1 MLLIRAALTAIEVP
15 RKVNSGWAK
24 LRNSMGYIENN
35 LIPGEKILFKTRL
48 HSITIFV
55 HVVMGLSFALVGLYC
70 LYRYTAE
77 RNDPASQ
84 SQAWG
89 VAGGVLVLIGAITV
103 IYAILKRN
111 ATEMAVT
118 NRRILIK
125 SGFLSHRT
133 VELLLMRVESIVINE
148 PFFGRMLGYGTVV
161 IRGTGGTPEAFDC
174 IARPKEFR
182 RCVQEQIEA
191 TQGQTR
197 SVTSLDNSVPIP

>member
-1 MLLIRAALTAIEVP
+1 VD
-15 RKVNSGWAK
+15 
-24 LRNSMGYIENN
+24 YIEHN

-55 HVVMGLSFALVGLYC
+55 HVVMGLIFAMIGFYC
-70 LYRYTAE
+70 LYQYSMQ

-84 SQAWG
+84 FMAWG
-89 VAGGVLVLIGAITV
+89 IAGGVLVLFGAATI

-125 SGFLSHRT
+125 TGFLSHRT

-191 TQGQTR
+191 TQGQARAAGAQDSSAPTA
-197 SVTSLDNSVPIP
+197 